1 MCYRRGDRAG
11 GSSSELWATLQ
22 RAGLGGSPAG
32 RSPPLGPLTTMH
44 RCVPGGRQVRT
55 SLVMKCAA
63 EGLLC
68 RLTREGSAATV
79 AQFR

>member
-1 MCYRRGDRAG
+1 
-11 GSSSELWATLQ
+11 
-22 RAGLGGSPAG
+22 
-32 RSPPLGPLTTMH
+32 MH

-55 SLVMKCAA
+55 SLVTKCAA